1 MALPV
6 LIADDSAMSRKL
18 IMRAFPDDWEVTV
31 HQAADGD
38 EALAQ
43 LDQCHARV
51 MFLDL
56 TMPGTDGFSVLSAI
70 QERGLDVFVVVVSA
84 DVQPRAEEH
93 AAELGAAAFLR
104 KPLDAEELRNL
115 LGEHGFV

>member
-6 LIADDSAMSRKL
+6 LVADDSAMSRKL
-18 IMRAFPDDWEVTV
+18 IIRAFPDDWDAVV

-43 LDQCHARV
+43 AEAHQVRL

-56 TMPGTDGFSVLSAI
+56 TMPGTDGFSVLTGI
-70 QERGLDVFVVVVSA
+70 RERGLDVFVVVVSA

-104 KPLDAEELRNL
+104 KPLDADELRGL
-115 LGEHGFV
+115 LAEHGFA